1 MTSWY
6 CVAPF
11 RQAYIDPT
19 GLAVCCQQERH
30 DVDLDNWHTYQ
41 PLKELQQQFIQ
52 GQVPDFC
59 QGCAKQEQQ
68 FGSSLRTQSNQDYNN
83 AVFTDTKVDFIDYR
97 SCNIC
102 NFKCRSCSPTF
113 SHGIAREALENPVTL
128 GKYFPVSNKFVQV
141 TDNNHQWIIDNIP
154 QIKRLMLTG
163 GEPTV
168 IPHVRRMLEQVLE
181 KDHTDISI
189 LITTN
194 GSFTDDFWYKLVER
208 VPNLHWTLSIDAVGT
223 AAEIVR
229 HGTDWSTVEHNARWL
244 AANASSFTVNTVIT
258 NLNVLQLSPLLKF
271 VQSLQQ
277 NSNGRNGCDHHFF
290 VSQRP
295 YYLSADNLTA
305 ELKTQALAYL
315 QECQNLNLD
324 HAQLDILQGLI
335 RKISNSTFDQ
345 QLWNRSVEYNSEL
358 DRLRAQDHRSLFVPT
373 I

>member
-11 RQAYIDPT
+11 RQAYIDPS
-19 GLAVCCQQERH
+19 GLSVCCQQQRH
-30 DVDLDNWHTYQ
+30 NVDLESWQTFQ
-41 PLKELQQQFIQ
+41 PLKDLQQQFIQ
-52 GQVPDFC
+52 GQIPEFC
-59 QGCAKQEQQ
+59 QGCAKQEKQ

-83 AVFTDTKVDFIDYR
+83 AVFTDTKIDFIDYR

-113 SHGIAREALENPVTL
+113 SHGIAREVLENPLKL
-128 GKYFPVSNKFVQV
+128 GKYFPTSNKFVEV
-141 TDNNHQWIIDNIP
+141 TDNNHQWIIDNIS

-168 IPHVRRMLEQVLE
+168 IPHVRRMLEQVL
-181 KDHTDISI
+181 KKADPDISI

-194 GSFTDDFWYKLVER
+194 GSFSDDFWYKLVDR
-208 VPNLHWTLSIDAVGT
+208 VPNLHWTLSIDAVGS
-223 AAEIVR
+223 AAEIIR
-229 HGTDWSTVEHNARWL
+229 HGTDWNTVEHNARWL
-244 AANASSFTVNTVIT
+244 AANASSLTVNTVIT
-258 NLNVLQLSPLLKF
+258 NLSVLQLNPLLKF
-271 VQSLQQ
+271 VRNLQQ

-305 ELKTQALAYL
+305 ELKSQALIYL
-315 QECQNLNLD
+315 QQCQNLNLD
-324 HAQLDILQGLI
+324 TAQSDILHGLI
-335 RKISNSTFDQ
+335 QQISNSVFDP
-345 QLWNRSVEYNSEL
+345 QLWNRSVEYNLEL
-358 DRLRAQDHRSLFVPT
+358 DRLRSQNHQSLFVPA

>member
-11 RQAYIDPT
+11 RQAYIDPD
-19 GLAVCCQQERH
+19 GLAVCCQQQRH
-30 DVDLDNWHTYQ
+30 DVDLASWHNYQ
-41 PLKELQQQFIQ
+41 PLKDLQQQFLQ
-52 GQVPDFC
+52 GEVPKFC
-59 QGCAKQEQQ
+59 QGCVKQEQQ
-68 FGSSLRTQSNQDYNN
+68 FGSSLRTQSNRDYNN
-83 AVFTDTKVDFIDYR
+83 TVFTDTAIDFIDYR
-97 SCNIC
+97 SCNVC

-113 SHGIAREALENPVTL
+113 SHGIAREVIENPNVL
-128 GKYFPVSNKFVQV
+128 SKYFPVSKKFVEV
-141 TDNNHQWIIDNIP
+141 TDNNHQWIIDNIS

-181 KDHTDISI
+181 KANPDISI

-194 GSFTDDFWYKLVER
+194 GSFTDNFWYKLVEKI
-208 VPNLHWTLSIDAVGT
+208 PNLHWTLSLDAVGG

-244 AANASSFTVNTVIT
+244 AANASSFTVNTVVT
-258 NLNVLQLSPLLKF
+258 NLNVLQLKPLMNF
-271 VQSLQQ
+271 VANLQQ

-295 YYLSADNLTA
+295 FHLSADNLTP
-305 ELKTQALAYL
+305 ELKQQALLYL
-315 QECQNLNLD
+315 QECQNIQLIPG
-324 HAQLDILQGLI
+324 QLDVLQGLI
-335 RKISNSTFDQ
+335 RQISDSVFDQ
-345 QLWNRSVEYNSEL
+345 QLWDLSTEYNQEL
-358 DRLRAQDHRSLFVPT
+358 DRLRSQNHQNLFIPA